1 MVQGVIVFCAVLSGL
16 SGVSVEA
23 TVQIETA
30 DGIETRDAWSELD
43 RDAAAIETT
52 GESVS

>member
-1 MVQGVIVFCAVLSGL
+1 MVQGFVIVCAVL

-30 DGIETRDAWSELD
+30 DGVETRDAWSELG
-43 RDAAAIETT
+43 RDVAAIETT

>member
-1 MVQGVIVFCAVLSGL
+1 MVQGIVIVCAVL

-23 TVQIETA
+23 TVQIETS
-30 DGIETRDAWSELD
+30 DGVETRDAWSELD

>member
-1 MVQGVIVFCAVLSGL
+1 MVQGVIGFCAVL

-30 DGIETRDAWSELD
+30 DGIETRDAWQEIE
-43 RDAAAIETT
+43 RDANAIETT

>member
-1 MVQGVIVFCAVLSGL
+1 MVQGFVIVCAVLSGV

-30 DGIETRDAWSELD
+30 DGVETRDAWSELD

>member
-1 MVQGVIVFCAVLSGL
+1 MVQGIVIVCAVL

-30 DGIETRDAWSELD
+30 DGVETRDAWSELD

>member
-1 MVQGVIVFCAVLSGL
+1 MVQSIVIVCAVL

-30 DGIETRDAWSELD
+30 DGVETRDAWSELD
-43 RDAAAIETT
+43 RDAAAIETP